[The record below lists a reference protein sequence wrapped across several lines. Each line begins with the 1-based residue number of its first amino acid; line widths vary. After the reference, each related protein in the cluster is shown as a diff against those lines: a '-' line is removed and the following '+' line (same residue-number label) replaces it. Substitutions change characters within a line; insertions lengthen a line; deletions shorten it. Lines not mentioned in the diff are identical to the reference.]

1 MLSIRKRG
9 NTWHVRGIVKQGQKK
24 ERVQEHTTGETE
36 ERAARAYADRLERS
50 LKARLE
56 LGLSAPAVKALRPFD
71 DALSDYIDNHKPSA
85 GDLYRLDKLLTH
97 YGATPLS
104 DINAETWAKYC
115 RAILPVRKPNTIAR
129 YQTTLRTLF
138 KLSGDGL
145 KFPDDIA
152 YVKDDVELV
161 RWLTIAQAD
170 KLIAAYPAHAK
181 PIAIFMRYQGTRTQE
196 TLQLQRD
203 QIDLTRTEFGSAY
216 IAKSKNGRD
225 RWIPLHPAARAAIDP
240 LLAEQRPHVFTRDN
254 RIIDPIFL
262 SDKNRPYP
270 DTRKGMGSNPMRRA
284 HVAAL
289 KRAGVVD
296 FRPHDWRHHWATWCV
311 REGMDLRTLQELGG
325 WLDLSMVQRYAAV
338 DMDHASERLR
348 KLK

>member
-9 NTWHVRGIVKQGQKK
+9 DYWHVRGVVKQGPKK
-24 ERVQEHTTGETE
+24 EHVKEHTTGETE

-50 LKARLE
+50 IKAQLE
-56 LGLSAPAVKALRPFD
+56 LGISAPAVRALRPFD
-71 DALSDYIDNHKPSA
+71 QALSDYIDNHRPST
-85 GDLYRLDKLLTH
+85 GDLYRLDKMLTH
-97 YGATPLS
+97 FGPTPLS
-104 DINAETWAKYC
+104 EINAESWAKFC
-115 RAILPVRKPNTIAR
+115 RTMLQGRKPNSLAR

-138 KLSGDGL
+138 RLSGDGA
-145 KFPDDIA
+145 KFPGDIA

-161 RWLTIAQAD
+161 RWLTVAQAD
-170 KLIAAYPAHAK
+170 KLVAAYAEHAR
-181 PIAIFMRYQGTRTQE
+181 PIAIFLRYQGTRTQE
-196 TLQLQRD
+196 TLQLQRE
-203 QIDLTRTEFGSAY
+203 QVDLTRTEFGSAY

-225 RWIPLHPAARAAIDP
+225 RWIPLHPTARAALDP
-240 LLAEQRPHVFTRDN
+240 LLTETRPVFTRDN
-254 RIIDPIFL
+254 RIIDPVFL
-262 SDKNRPYP
+262 TDKRRPYP

-284 HVAAL
+284 HVAAC
-289 KRAGVVD
+289 KRAGVAD

-311 REGMDLRTLQELGG
+311 REGMDLRTLQEIGG